1 MTKDYMSRTFEM
13 DKQVQ
18 KLAQRLEY
26 LRYKQTSPRGG
37 ELGLGVQNSR
47 NVHAGQDL
55 TVKVIEAEEE
65 LDKAVGELTKL
76 EWQILQS
83 ANGLASS
90 QKAVIIWRYICRL
103 TWREISKRAN
113 LSEMQ
118 VHRIHKTALSALSE
132 HIHVTGQGS
141 CESFV

>member
-1 MTKDYMSRTFEM
+1 M

-18 KLAQRLEY
+18 KLAERLEH
-26 LRYKQTSPRGG
+26 LRYKQTSPRSGT
-37 ELGLGVQNSR
+37 LGLGVQNSR

-55 TVKVIEAEEE
+55 TVKVIEAEEA
-65 LDKAVGELTKL
+65 LDGAVGELTRL

-83 ANGLASS
+83 ANGLAAS

-103 TWREISKRAN
+103 TWKEIAKRAD

-118 VHRIHKTALSALSE
+118 VQRIHKTAIAALEETSNIE
-132 HIHVTGQGS
+132 RKGS